1 MRGMQYR
8 VTVAKEKRA
17 VALRE
22 ARLPAV
28 LARSAFQHVD
38 EGQEEDNAKQF
49 PGVQSVLCERQGC
62 GNGAKQED
70 AAAEAAVE
78 EMTRDSSPNDL
89 FPNDTS

>member
-1 MRGMQYR
+1 MHRMLYI
-8 VTVAKEKRA
+8 TKVAKEKRA

-22 ARLPAV
+22 ARLPADF
-28 LARSAFQHVD
+28 ARDPFQHVA
-38 EGQEEDNAKQF
+38 ESHEEDNAKQF
-49 PGVQSVLCERQGC
+49 SGLQSVLCERQGC

-78 EMTRDSSPNDL
+78 EMTKDSSSNDL